1 VSTALDADSKKMQRR
16 ERRILRRRGEILQ
29 EAKRAFLSRP
39 YSEVTVE
46 KIAAAADMSKATIY
60 LYFRN
65 KAQIYGAVLE
75 EDMQIL
81 VEALTG
87 AYDRKKGLRENLLSF
102 SRRYVAYFRTHPE
115 YFTTLSFFFLPGRE
129 LPLPTEIATGIERR
143 FQTAMSV
150 VEGCI
155 RDAIERQEIRPCD
168 TWQTTVALWSMWL
181 GSTYLALSDRAAT
194 RFNDSLEQ
202 VVEVGVMTFF
212 QGMANPVARPAK
224 MNEMPTNGQVD
235 LPGNGP
241 RRMKR
246 SGPAARAD

>member
-1 VSTALDADSKKMQRR
+1 VTAPLDANSKKTQRR
-16 ERRILRRRGEILQ
+16 ERRIHRRRGEILQ

-46 KIAAAADMSKATIY
+46 EIAAAADISKATIY

-81 VEALTG
+81 VEALAG
-87 AYDRKKGLRENLLSF
+87 AYDRKKGLRDNLLGF
-102 SRRYVAYFRTHPE
+102 SREYVAYFRTHPE

-129 LPLPTEIATGIERR
+129 LPLPADIAAGIERR
-143 FQTAMSV
+143 FQAAMSV

-155 RDAIERQEIRPCD
+155 RDAIERQEIPPCD
-168 TWQTTVALWSMWL
+168 TWETTVALWSMWL
-181 GSTYLALSDRAAT
+181 GSTYLALSDRAER

-202 VVEVGVMTFF
+202 VVEFGVMTFF
-212 QGMANPVARPAK
+212 QGMA
-224 MNEMPTNGQVD
+224 
-235 LPGNGP
+235 
-241 RRMKR
+241 
-246 SGPAARAD
+246 SPAARSAKLKEIQAKRTG

>member
-1 VSTALDADSKKMQRR
+1 VSTALDADSKKTQRR
-16 ERRILRRRGEILQ
+16 ERRIHRRRAEILQ

-46 KIAAAADMSKATIY
+46 EIAAAADISKATIY

-81 VEALTG
+81 VEALAG
-87 AYDRKKGLRENLLSF
+87 AYDPKKDLRENLLGF
-102 SRRYVAYFRTHPE
+102 SREYVAYFRTHPE

-129 LPLPTEIATGIERR
+129 LPLPAEIAAGIERR
-143 FQTAMSV
+143 FQAAMGV
-150 VEGCI
+150 VESCI
-155 RDAIERQEIRPCD
+155 RDAVDRQEIHPCD
-168 TWQTTVALWSMWL
+168 TWKTTVALWSMWL

-212 QGMANPVARPAK
+212 QGMTNPAPRSAK
-224 MNEMPTNGQVD
+224 VKEM
-235 LPGNGP
+235 
-241 RRMKR
+241 RAKR
-246 SGPAARAD
+246 TG